1 LRGLEVFSQ
10 PARIGSPQFNI
21 INYLAGGRSSLF
33 GLVRQRLFDG
43 YSTTPGLDAMTKTL
57 TEAQITTAKAR
68 SRLEFGVHWRR
79 LDSEAHLGYRKGKR
93 SGVWFVRWRNHHAG
107 ANYKQAPVG
116 VANDVNDKPAE
127 GTLTFEQA
135 VTQAREDVTRSRT
148 EAAAQAAGPAPTVR
162 AAVETYIRERN
173 ARDSRRAGRE
183 VRSDAGHRLRRYV
196 LGQEERGGQEAVD
209 AAPLAEVHL
218 HALQEDDL
226 LTWREDLPVELKPT
240 TKQRLINDL
249 KASMNAAWPRLSAEQ
264 KKLNPTFLSIVKDGF
279 KAERIDDDDEISVAR
294 DNQILTDAQVGT
306 LLQAAREI
314 DDEQEFDGDLYRIV
328 VCLAATGA
336 RFAQARRMRV
346 SDAQR
351 KEQRL
356 MVPGSYKGRGGNGGS
371 VPIPVGGDVIE
382 VLLPGILGRPK
393 EAPLF
398 ERWSYEQEAGS
409 IVWRKSER
417 GPWKTAELTRPWH
430 AIRERAGLPEAIPY
444 ALRHSSIVR
453 GLRNRLPIQ
462 HVAKMHNTS
471 VKMIERH
478 YAKYIS
484 TALEDLA
491 RAAVVP
497 LVARHGENV
506 VGHG

>member
-1 LRGLEVFSQ
+1 M
-10 PARIGSPQFNI
+10 A
-21 INYLAGGRSSLF
+21 
-33 GLVRQRLFDG
+33 
-43 YSTTPGLDAMTKTL
+43 KTL
-57 TEAQITTAKAR
+57 IEAQITTAKAR
-68 SRLEFGVHWRR
+68 SRLGFGVHWRR
-79 LDSEAHLGYRKGKR
+79 LDAESHLGYRKSKR
-93 SGVWFVRWRNHHAG
+93 SGAWLVRWRNHHDG

-116 VANDVNDKPAE
+116 VANDINDKFAE

-135 VTQAREDVTRSRT
+135 VTQAREHVTRSRT

-162 AAVETYIRERN
+162 TAVETYIKERN
-173 ARDSRRAGRE
+173 ARDSRRAGHE

-196 LGQEERGGQEAVD
+196 LGQDERGSQEAVE
-209 AAPLAEVHL
+209 AASLAAIHL
-218 HALQEDDL
+218 HALREGDL
-226 LTWREDLPVELKPT
+226 LMWRENLPVELKAT

-249 KASMNAAWPRLSAEQ
+249 KAGLNAAWPRLSAEQ
-264 KKLNPTFLSIVKDGF
+264 KKLNPTFLSIVKDAF

-294 DNQILTDAQVGT
+294 DNQILPDAQVSI
-306 LLQAAREI
+306 LLRAAHEI
-314 DDEQEFDGDLYRIV
+314 DGEHGFEGDLYRIV

-336 RFAQARRMRV
+336 RFAQVRRMRV

-371 VPIPVGGDVIE
+371 VPVPVGEDVIE
-382 VLLPGILGRPK
+382 VLSPILNRTK

-417 GPWKTAELTRPWH
+417 GPWKTAELSRPWH
-430 AIRERAGLPEAIPY
+430 AIRARARLPEVIPY

-462 HVAKMHNTS
+462 HVAKLHNTS

-497 LVARHGENV
+497 LVSRLDENM

>member
-1 LRGLEVFSQ
+1 M
-10 PARIGSPQFNI
+10 A
-21 INYLAGGRSSLF
+21 
-33 GLVRQRLFDG
+33 
-43 YSTTPGLDAMTKTL
+43 KTL
-57 TEAQITTAKAR
+57 IEAQITTAKAR
-68 SRLEFGVHWRR
+68 SRLDFGVHWRR
-79 LDSEAHLGYRKGKR
+79 LDAEAHLGYRKGKR
-93 SGVWFVRWRNHHAG
+93 RGAWLVRWRNHHDG

-116 VANDVNDKPAE
+116 VANDINDKFAE

-135 VTQAREDVTRSRT
+135 VTQARELVTRSRT

-162 AAVETYIRERN
+162 TAVETYIKERN

-196 LGQEERGGQEAVD
+196 LGQEERGSQEAVEV
-209 AAPLAEVHL
+209 APLAAIRL
-218 HALQEDDL
+218 HALREGDL
-226 LTWREDLPVELKPT
+226 LMWRENLPVELKAT

-249 KASMNAAWPRLSAEQ
+249 KAGLNAAWPRLSAEQ

-294 DNQILTDAQVGT
+294 DNQILPDAQVAI
-306 LLQAAREI
+306 LLRAAREI
-314 DDEQEFDGDLYRIV
+314 DGEHGFEGDLYRII

-336 RFAQARRMRV
+336 RFAQVRRMRV

-371 VPIPVGGDVIE
+371 VPVPVGEDVIE
-382 VLLPGILGRPK
+382 VLSPILNRPK

-398 ERWSYEQEAGS
+398 ERWSYKQEAGS

-417 GPWKTAELTRPWH
+417 GPWKTAELSRPWH
-430 AIRERAGLPEAIPY
+430 AIRERAGLPEVIPY

-462 HVAKMHNTS
+462 HVAKLHNTS

-497 LVARHGENV
+497 LVSRLDENV
-506 VGHG
+506 VGRG

>member
-1 LRGLEVFSQ
+1 M
-10 PARIGSPQFNI
+10 A
-21 INYLAGGRSSLF
+21 
-33 GLVRQRLFDG
+33 
-43 YSTTPGLDAMTKTL
+43 KTL
-57 TEAQITTAKAR
+57 IEAQITTAKAR
-68 SRLEFGVHWRR
+68 SRLDFGVHWRR
-79 LDSEAHLGYRKGKR
+79 LDAEAHLGYRKGKR
-93 SGVWFVRWRNHHAG
+93 SGAWFVRWRNHYDG

-116 VANDVNDKPAE
+116 VANDINDKYAE

-135 VTQAREDVTRSRT
+135 VTQARECVTRSRT

-162 AAVETYIRERN
+162 TAVETYIKERN

-196 LGQEERGGQEAVD
+196 LGQEERGNQEAVE
-209 AAPLAEVHL
+209 AASLAAIHL
-218 HALQEDDL
+218 HALREGDL
-226 LTWREDLPVELKPT
+226 LKWRENLPVELKAT

-249 KASMNAAWPRLSAEQ
+249 KAGLNAAWPRLSAAQ

-294 DNQILTDAQVGT
+294 DNQILPDAQVGI
-306 LLQAAREI
+306 LLRAAREI
-314 DDEQEFDGDLYRIV
+314 DGEHGFEGDLYRIV

-336 RFAQARRMRV
+336 RFAQVRRMRV

-371 VPIPVGGDVIE
+371 VPVPVGDDVIE
-382 VLLPGILGRPK
+382 VLSPILNRPK

-417 GPWKTAELTRPWH
+417 GPWKTAELSRPWH
-430 AIRERAGLPEAIPY
+430 AIRERARLPEVIPY

-462 HVAKMHNTS
+462 HVAKLHNTS

-497 LVARHGENV
+497 LVSRLDENV
-506 VGHG
+506 VGRG

>member
-1 LRGLEVFSQ
+1 M
-10 PARIGSPQFNI
+10 A
-21 INYLAGGRSSLF
+21 
-33 GLVRQRLFDG
+33 
-43 YSTTPGLDAMTKTL
+43 KTL
-57 TEAQITTAKAR
+57 VEAQITTAKAR
-68 SRLEFGVHWRR
+68 SRLDFGVHWRR
-79 LDSEAHLGYRKGKR
+79 LDAEAHLGYRKGKR
-93 SGVWFVRWRNHHAG
+93 SGAWFVRWRNHHDG

-116 VANDVNDKPAE
+116 VANDINDKFAE

-135 VTQAREDVTRSRT
+135 VTQAREHVTQSRT

-162 AAVETYIRERN
+162 MAVETYVKERN

-196 LGQEERGGQEAVD
+196 LGLEERGSQEAVE
-209 AAPLAEVHL
+209 AASLAAIYL
-218 HALQEDDL
+218 HALKEDDL
-226 LTWREDLPVELKPT
+226 LTWREDLPVELKAT

-249 KASMNAAWPRLSAEQ
+249 KAGLNAAWPRLSAEQ

-294 DNQILTDAQVGT
+294 DNQILTDAQVGI
-306 LLQAAREI
+306 LLRAAREI
-314 DDEQEFDGDLYRIV
+314 DDEQGFEGDLYRIV

-336 RFAQARRMRV
+336 RFAQVRRMRV

-351 KEQRL
+351 KERRL

-371 VPIPVGGDVIE
+371 VPVPVGDEVIE
-382 VLLPGILGRPK
+382 VLSPILNRPK

-417 GPWKTAELTRPWH
+417 GPWKTAELSRPWH
-430 AIRERAGLPEAIPY
+430 AIRERARLPEVIPY

-462 HVAKMHNTS
+462 HVAKLHNTS

-491 RAAVVP
+491 RAALVP
-497 LVARHGENV
+497 LVSGLDDNV
-506 VGHG
+506 VGRG

>member
-1 LRGLEVFSQ
+1 M
-10 PARIGSPQFNI
+10 A
-21 INYLAGGRSSLF
+21 
-33 GLVRQRLFDG
+33 
-43 YSTTPGLDAMTKTL
+43 KTL
-57 TEAQITTAKAR
+57 TETQITTAKAR

-79 LDSEAHLGYRKGKR
+79 LDAESHLGYRKGKR
-93 SGVWFVRWRNHHAG
+93 SGVWFVRWRNHHTG

-116 VANDVNDKPAE
+116 VTNDVNDKSVKGA
-127 GTLTFEQA
+127 LTFEQA
-135 VTQAREDVTRSRT
+135 VTLAREQVTRSRT
-148 EAAAQAAGPAPTVR
+148 EAAAQAGGPMPTVR
-162 AAVETYIRERN
+162 TAVEKYISERN

-196 LGQEERGGQEAVD
+196 LGQEERGGQKAVD
-209 AAPLAEVHL
+209 AASLAAVHL
-218 HALQEDDL
+218 HTLQEDDL
-226 LTWREDLPVELKPT
+226 LTWREELPVALKAT
-240 TKQRLINDL
+240 TRQRLISDL
-249 KASMNAAWPRLSAEQ
+249 KAALNAAWPRMSAEQ
-264 KKLNPTFLSIVKDGF
+264 KKLNPTFPSIVKDGF

-294 DNQILTDAQVGT
+294 DNQILTDAQIAT
-306 LLQAAREI
+306 LLRAAREI
-314 DDEQEFDGDLYRIV
+314 DDEQEFEGDLYRIV

-346 SDAQR
+346 SDAQWD
-351 KEQRL
+351 EQRL

-371 VPIPVGGDVIE
+371 VPVPVGEDVIE
-382 VLLPGILGRPK
+382 VLLPGILDRPR

-398 ERWSYEQEAGS
+398 ERWRYEQEAGG

-430 AIRERAGLPEAIPY
+430 AIRERAGLPKAIPY

-462 HVAKMHNTS
+462 HVAKLHNTS

-497 LVARHGENV
+497 LVPRHGENV
-506 VGHG
+506 VGTRMINKKLLPSNA